1 MISQS
6 STLPTELRGKKNEG
20 VLRTTTN
27 YILVDLATRLME
39 IDISKGKHLVCTLP
53 PPLVFFPFFPWP
65 VTQPLPILNVLLVG
79 LTITLSRE
87 NINLKD

>member
-6 STLPTELRGKKNEG
+6 FTLPTALRGKDEG

-27 YILVDLATRLME
+27 YIVIDLATRLME

-53 PPLVFFPFFPWP
+53 PPLVVFSFFSWP
-65 VTQPLPILNVLLVG
+65 LVT
-79 LTITLSRE
+79 
-87 NINLKD
+87 